1 VEVGRLSPFLL
12 GLDGLT
18 AQHLAVALA
27 RHQLACSR
35 DGIEVP
41 PLLVELFAACQPL
54 SRPSAATGGHLVA
67 ASAAIVE
74 HPPMDYVSAADALG
88 VSVRTVGRWVASG
101 RLVRV
106 GRKVTPATVAAAV
119 SGRAAA

>member
-1 VEVGRLSPFLL
+1 MTADRLSPFLL

-27 RHQLACSR
+27 RHRLACLR
-35 DGIEVP
+35 DGIDVP
-41 PLLVELFAACQPL
+41 PLLEALFEACQPL
-54 SRPSAATGGHLVA
+54 SRPSADVHGRLLA
-67 ASAAIVE
+67 ASAAVVD
-74 HPPMDYVSAADALG
+74 HPPMDYVAAAEALG

-106 GRKVTPATVAAAV
+106 GRKVTAASVAAAV
-119 SGRAAA
+119 NGRVAA